1 MTVILVA
8 LGIFACICCSAFFSA
23 SEMAISSC
31 NHVRLEN
38 ASEDGSHRARTALFL
53 ARRFDDSLSAILIGN
68 NLANIAGSSL
78 ASIMVILLDN
88 GRDRFAWLA
97 TVIMTLLVI
106 IFGETIPK
114 ITAKKKATT
123 LSMRYAYI
131 IRACMIV
138 LFPLIWVIVKLIA
151 LFNLLIRP
159 DEDQAAGD
167 EAVEELQQI
176 IETAEDEE
184 VIDEDRSEL
193 VQAAI
198 DFSDISAYEAMTAR
212 VDIQAIDIN
221 YDWEKILSSVENAN
235 HSRIP
240 VYEGGIDN
248 MIGVLS
254 LNHFLKAVTETAEPI
269 SIRPLLMPVCYVYKT
284 MKLPQVL
291 DRLKKAKQHL
301 AVVSDEYGGTLGVI
315 TMEDVLEQI
324 VGEIW
329 DETDEVEPEMI
340 RNSEGDYL
348 LDGDM
353 SIAEFI
359 DLMGIA
365 ENRFEAESE
374 TVGGWTVEKMERF
387 PQPGESFIYDGMQ
400 ITVLDADE
408 RRVEKVLVRRLP
420 EEKEDK

>member
-38 ASEDGSHRARTALFL
+38 ASEDGSRRARTALFL

-221 YDWEKILSSVENAN
+221 YDWEKILSAVENAN